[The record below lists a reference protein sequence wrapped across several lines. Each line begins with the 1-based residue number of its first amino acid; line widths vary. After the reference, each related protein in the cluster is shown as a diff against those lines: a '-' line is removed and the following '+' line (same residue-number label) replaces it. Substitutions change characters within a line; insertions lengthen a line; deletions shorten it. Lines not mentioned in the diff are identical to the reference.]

1 MATALGSPTR
11 SCGAYRAAESRGGYV
26 FSWPAMP
33 QDPLYH
39 QFADRRSI
47 LGIANGLNVLSNIP
61 FLLVG
66 IAGCRA
72 VLASAR
78 RSALHAQ
85 WLMWPYLALFFG
97 TALTAIGSGY
107 YHLAAQLLVDPLL
120 RAGLAS
126 AIYWYATERIGH
138 GDLRPYLLV
147 QDGSLALIMLLLHL
161 YPARLTFYAAPRCS
175 SPPTIKSSGSGR

>member
-85 WLMWPYLALFFG
+85 WLMWPYL
-97 TALTAIGSGY
+97 
-107 YHLAAQLLVDPLL
+107 
-120 RAGLAS
+120 
-126 AIYWYATERIGH
+126 
-138 GDLRPYLLV
+138 LV

-161 YPARLTFYAAPRCS
+161 YPARWTHTAFCGRAWRSMRPPRCS